1 MFYLRQ
7 RHHDTLVLTLILIEI
22 HTLVMSRI
30 KRITANLP
38 EDLLE
43 EAMETTGRGITDT
56 LTEGLELVRRTRA
69 YRKAMDLKGTLALEI
84 DLEESRERRP
94 DR

>member
-1 MFYLRQ
+1 M
-7 RHHDTLVLTLILIEI
+7 TLT
-22 HTLVMSRI
+22 

-38 EDLLE
+38 EELLE
-43 EAMETTGRGITDT
+43 EAMETTGKGITDT

-69 YRKAMDLKGTLALEI
+69 YRKAMDLRGKLELEI
-84 DLEESRERRP
+84 DLEESRERRA

>member
-1 MFYLRQ
+1 
-7 RHHDTLVLTLILIEI
+7 
-22 HTLVMSRI
+22 MSGV

-43 EAMETTGRGITDT
+43 EAMKATGKGITDT

-69 YRKAMDLKGTLALEI
+69 YRKAVALRGALDLRI

-94 DR
+94 HR

>member
-1 MFYLRQ
+1 
-7 RHHDTLVLTLILIEI
+7 
-22 HTLVMSRI
+22 MSDV

-43 EAMETTGRGITDT
+43 EAMETTGKGITDT

-69 YRKAMDLKGTLALEI
+69 YRKAVALRGTLDLRI
-84 DLEESRERRP
+84 DLGESRERRP
-94 DR
+94 RR